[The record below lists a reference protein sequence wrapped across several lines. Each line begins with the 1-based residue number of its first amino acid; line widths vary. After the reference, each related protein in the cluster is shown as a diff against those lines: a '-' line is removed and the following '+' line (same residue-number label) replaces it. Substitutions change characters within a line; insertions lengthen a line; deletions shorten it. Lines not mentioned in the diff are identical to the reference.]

1 LKFVTAFYWD
11 RDAESRAWSKRFF
24 EKQGRMPTM
33 AQASVYS
40 AVRHYLIAIAAAGT
54 DEAKAVMAK
63 MRAIPVN
70 DFYVKNGQL
79 REDGRLVHDMYFSQV
94 KTPQESTKPWDY
106 YNMLGVIPGN
116 QAFRPLAEGGCPLVA
131 R

>member
-1 LKFVTAFYWD
+1 MRRRGLIP
-11 RDAESRAWSKRFF
+11 RRALYKLEGGDVVCVCVARPRTEHPLIGFLA
-24 EKQGRMPTM
+24 KQLGDGDG
-33 AQASVYS
+33 
-40 AVRHYLIAIAAAGT
+40 H
-54 DEAKAVMAK
+54 
-63 MRAIPVN
+63 
-70 DFYVKNGQL
+70 L

-94 KTPQESTKPWDY
+94 KMPSESTKPWDY